1 MVSISGFLNER
12 FIAKQIDALVDETE
26 SRLLTRKHLIDKYFP
41 TRTFET
47 RNFMGLLTRKVVPAA
62 MIVGYGAEIP
72 VQSFG
77 SAEKMAAQL
86 CKLAASRMYDE
97 IQQWEMQEAYKLGG
111 YMYNKIQTIHR
122 PDGGTERGANNDL
135 ALALFGD
142 IKDLLDGIV
151 DRMDAMKWQVVQT
164 GAVDVKDNKT
174 GAIVTLD
181 FKKEDATYNH
191 FPVPLIATGNTV
203 TPNLNKWSDATN
215 AQGLQNL
222 ADLVDL
228 YDDTNGFIPDEIV
241 MHRKL
246 WRKFLDQKSTRDAA
260 RAMTV
265 TEIGLVSDDLGQK
278 LLEKRDLPKV
288 SLFGEKYQEQL
299 PNGDI
304 VDTNFLNTNRIVFLK
319 QDMGI
324 SAIGPT
330 IESST
335 NVIGSGKDV
344 PEPKSGIYLTTYQET
359 KMPVRDVSTAVATFL
374 PIVMNP
380 KLLMSQVVD

>member
-12 FIAKQIDALVDETE
+12 FIAKQVDALVDETE

-62 MIVGYGAEIP
+62 MIIGWGAEIP
-72 VQSFG
+72 VLNFG

-97 IQQWEMQEAYKLGG
+97 IQQWEMQEAYKMGG
-111 YMYNKIQTIHR
+111 YMYTKIQTIHK

-151 DRMDAMKWQVVQT
+151 DRMDAMKWQVAQT

-181 FKKEDATYNH
+181 FKKPDATYNH
-191 FPVPLIATGNTV
+191 FPLPLIATGNTV
-203 TPNLNKWSDATN
+203 EPTLNKWSDVNN
-215 AQGLQNL
+215 AQGLKNL
-222 ADLVDL
+222 ADMVDE

-241 MHRKL
+241 MHRKT

-260 RAMTV
+260 RAMTLS
-265 TEIGLVSDDLGQK
+265 EIGLISDDLGQE
-278 LLEKRDLPKV
+278 LLKKRELPKV
-288 SLFGEKYQEQL
+288 TLYGEKYQEQL

-319 QDMGI
+319 EDMGI

-330 IESST
+330 IESNT
-335 NVIGSGKDV
+335 NIIGSGKDR
-344 PEPKSGIYLTTYQET
+344 PEPKGGIYLTTYQET
-359 KMPVRDVSTAVATFL
+359 KLPVRDVSTAVATFL

-380 KLLMSQVVD
+380 KLLMSRVVD

>member
-12 FIAKQIDALVDETE
+12 FIAKQVDALVDETE

-62 MIVGYGAEIP
+62 MIIGWGAEIP
-72 VQSFG
+72 VLNFG

-97 IQQWEMQEAYKLGG
+97 IQQWEMQEAYKMGG
-111 YMYNKIQTIHR
+111 YMYTKIQTIHK

-135 ALALFGD
+135 ATALFGD

-151 DRMDAMKWQVVQT
+151 DRMDAMKWQVAQT

-181 FKKEDATYNH
+181 FKKPDATYNH

-203 TPNLNKWSDATN
+203 DPHLNKWSDVNN
-215 AQGLQNL
+215 AQGLKNL
-222 ADLVDL
+222 ADMVDD

-241 MHRKL
+241 MHRKT

-260 RAMTV
+260 RAMTL
-265 TEIGLVSDDLGQK
+265 TEIGLISDDLGQK
-278 LLEKRDLPKV
+278 LLEKRNLPKV
-288 SLFGEKYQEQL
+288 TLFGEKYQEQL

-319 QDMGI
+319 EDMGI

-330 IESST
+330 LESNT

-344 PEPKSGIYLTTYQET
+344 PQPKGGIYLNTRQET
-359 KMPVRDVSTAVATFL
+359 RFPIRDVSTAVATFL

-380 KLLMSQVVD
+380 KLMMSRVVD